1 MKMNTTNIPMK
12 KNSYFK
18 LLEELK
24 NKDIKSK
31 KDYKKDK
38 SKLKFLLPM
47 KTEKVYLTF

>member
-1 MKMNTTNIPMK
+1 MNTTNK
-12 KNSYFK
+12 KKKKKSYLK
-18 LLEELK
+18 LIEELK